1 MTVAELLK
9 KLGGIPAE
17 RVLLDPLPGTATE
30 KDVLAVEQR
39 EGRICELVDGVLVEK
54 AMGLAESFLALEI
67 AFLLRQFLKK
77 QDLGILAGAD
87 GTLRLW
93 PGLVRIPDISFI
105 SWGQLPN
112 RKIPKK
118 PIPDLYPDLAVEV
131 LSRKNTKA
139 EIDRKLHEYF
149 RSGTRLAWVV
159 DPRKQTVRVYTT
171 PDQSRLLTEDEALD
185 GDDVLPGLSIPLRE
199 VFAQLE
205 EEPARKSCRNDRIA
219 VNSTAPPTPAPAPA
233 VG

>member
-1 MTVAELLK
+1 MTAAELLK

-17 RVLLDPLPGTATE
+17 RVLLDPLPGKATE
-30 KDVLAVEQR
+30 KDVLDIERR

-54 AMGLAESFLALEI
+54 AMGLAESFLAGWLMH
-67 AFLLRQFLKK
+67 LLYQFLAEH
-77 QDLGILAGAD
+77 DLGFLAGEE

-93 PGLVRIPDISFI
+93 PGLVRIPDVSFI
-105 SWGQLPN
+105 SWDQLPK

-139 EIDRKLHEYF
+139 EINRKLHEYF

-159 DPRKQTVRVYTT
+159 DPRKRTVRVHTA
-171 PDQSRLLTEDEALD
+171 PDQSRLLTEEQSLD
-185 GDDVLPGLSIPLRE
+185 GGDVLPGLNIPLRE
-199 VFAQLE
+199 VFARLE
-205 EEPARKSCRNDRIA
+205 EEPVRKKRPKR
-219 VNSTAPPTPAPAPA
+219 
-233 VG
+233 

>member
-17 RVLLDPLPGTATE
+17 RVLLDPPPGTATE
-30 KDVLAVEQR
+30 KDVLAIEQR
-39 EGRICELVDGVLVEK
+39 EGRLCELVDGVLVEK
-54 AMGLAESFLALEI
+54 AMGLAESFLAGRLI
-67 AFLLRQFLKK
+67 YLLYLYLAEH
-77 QDLGILAGAD
+77 DLGFLAGEA

-93 PGLVRIPDISFI
+93 PGLVLIPDVSFI
-105 SWGQLPN
+105 SWDQLPN

-118 PIPDLYPDLAVEV
+118 PMPDVYPDLAVEV

-159 DPRKQTVRVYTT
+159 NPRKRCVSVYTA
-171 PDQSRLLTEDEALD
+171 PDQFCLLKEDQSLD
-185 GDDVLPGLSIPLRE
+185 GGDVLPGLNVPLRE
-199 VFAQLE
+199 LFARL
-205 EEPARKSCRNDRIA
+205 
-219 VNSTAPPTPAPAPA
+219 APP
-233 VG
+233 VRKKRRKQ

>member
-1 MTVAELLK
+1 MLLERTKKEWRTVADLLK
-9 KLGGIPAE
+9 KLGDIPPE
-17 RVLLDPLPGTATE
+17 RVHLDPPPGTATE
-30 KDVLAVEQR
+30 KDVLEMERR

-54 AMGLAESFLALEI
+54 AMGLPESFLAMWLGY
-67 AFLLRQFLKK
+67 LLNQFLAEHKI
-77 QDLGILAGAD
+77 GFVAGPD

-93 PGLVRIPDISFI
+93 PGLVRIPDVCFI
-105 SWGQLPN
+105 SWDQLPK
-112 RKIPKK
+112 RKVPRK

-159 DPRKQTVRVYTT
+159 DPRKRTVRVYTA
-171 PDQSRLLTEDEALD
+171 PEQSLLVAEDQNLD
-185 GDDVLPGLSIPLRE
+185 GGDVLPGLNLSLRE

-205 EEPARKSCRNDRIA
+205 EESPRKKGKKR
-219 VNSTAPPTPAPAPA
+219 
-233 VG
+233 

>member
-17 RVLLDPLPGTATE
+17 RVLLDPTPGTATE
-30 KDVLAVEQR
+30 KDVLAIERR
-39 EGRICELVDGVLVEK
+39 EGRLCELVEGVLVEK
-54 AMGLAESFLALEI
+54 AMGLAESFLALRI
-67 AFLLRQFLKK
+67 AYFLQRILEQ
-77 QDLGILAGAD
+77 QNLGFLAGEA

-93 PGLVRIPDISFI
+93 PGLVRIPDVSFI
-105 SWGQLPN
+105 SWEQLPN

-159 DPRKQTVRVYTT
+159 NPRKRCVSVYTA
-171 PDQSRLLTEDEALD
+171 PDQSRLLKEDQSLD
-185 GDDVLPGLSIPLRE
+185 GGDVLPGLNVPLRE
-199 VFAQLE
+199 VFAQLA
-205 EEPARKSCRNDRIA
+205 EEPARTKR
-219 VNSTAPPTPAPAPA
+219 PK
-233 VG
+233 G

>member
-1 MTVAELLK
+1 MTAAELLK

-17 RVLLDPLPGTATE
+17 RLLLDPPPGTATE

-67 AFLLRQFLKK
+67 AFLLQLFLKK
-77 QDLGILAGAD
+77 HNLGILAGAD

-93 PGLVRIPDISFI
+93 PGLVRIPDVSFI
-105 SWGQLPN
+105 SWNQLPK

-118 PIPDLYPDLAVEV
+118 AIPDLYPDLAVEV
-131 LSRKNTKA
+131 LSRKNTKG

-149 RSGTRLAWVV
+149 RAGTRLAWVV
-159 DPRKQTVRVYTT
+159 DPRKRTVRVYTA
-171 PDQSRLLTEDEALD
+171 PDQSHVLTEDQSLD
-185 GDDVLPGLSIPLRE
+185 GGDVLPGLNVPLRE

-205 EEPARKSCRNDRIA
+205 KDPEPKKRPKR
-219 VNSTAPPTPAPAPA
+219 
-233 VG
+233 